1 MRAEVGCDDD
11 SGDPGTQSKVTM
23 SNVAPGNYA
32 VVVDGYSGAAGTFTL
47 TIKGTVAPMTPCSSP
62 LFSGGA
68 TAMLACPSGTTCTG
82 TPLKCQ

>member
-1 MRAEVGCDDD
+1 L
-11 SGDPGTQSKVTM
+11 TSKIDL

-32 VVVDGYSGAAGTFTL
+32 IVVDGYNTNNGMFTL
-47 TIKGTVAPMTPCSSP
+47 NVRGTVATQTSCSSP

-68 TAMLACPSGTTCTG
+68 NAVLVCPTGTTCTG